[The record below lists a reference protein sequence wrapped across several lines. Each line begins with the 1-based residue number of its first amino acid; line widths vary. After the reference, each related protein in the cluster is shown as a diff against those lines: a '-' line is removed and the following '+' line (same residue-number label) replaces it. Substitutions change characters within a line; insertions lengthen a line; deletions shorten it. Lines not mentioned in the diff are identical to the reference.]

1 MSYQWLTLWS
11 YGETFLAAAWL
22 TLQVT
27 LLAFV
32 LAVAL
37 GLLAALAKASAV
49 APLRWLSHCYV
60 EFIRNTPV
68 LLQIFII
75 FFGLPSLGITMS
87 AFTAGVLA
95 LGINVGAYLSE
106 TFRAGIQSV
115 PKGQLEAAWIL
126 GISRRQVFLSVVLP
140 QAARAV
146 WPAIINNLIQL
157 LLGTSLLSAIA
168 LPELT
173 GTATVINARTL
184 LYIQTFSVVALV
196 YLLLSNLFSWLGN
209 MVGSRLFHPQLVTP
223 VKKSARCYERYGND
237 LVAVAAGGAVDHP
250 AAFGRGHH
258 WQHAAWPARRRVA
271 YQPCPGRQPHCRA
284 LHRVISRHAGVDHP
298 DVYLL
303 WRGLFWL

>member
-1 MSYQWLTLWS
+1 M
-11 YGETFLAAAWL
+11 
-22 TLQVT
+22 
-27 LLAFV
+27 

-223 VKKSARCYERYGND
+223 VKKSARWWAKKWLTNPLKREN
-237 LVAVAAGGAVDHP
+237 
-250 AAFGRGHH
+250 
-258 WQHAAWPARRRVA
+258 
-271 YQPCPGRQPHCRA
+271 A
-284 LHRVISRHAGVDHP
+284 L
-298 DVYLL
+298 
-303 WRGLFWL
+303 

>member
-1 MSYQWLTLWS
+1 MSYQWQTLWS
-11 YGETFLAAAWL
+11 SGETFLAAAWL

-209 MVGSRLFHPQLVTP
+209 KIGRRLFHPQLVTP
-223 VKKSARCYERYGND
+223 VKKPVRWWAKKWLTNPLKREN
-237 LVAVAAGGAVDHP
+237 
-250 AAFGRGHH
+250 
-258 WQHAAWPARRRVA
+258 
-271 YQPCPGRQPHCRA
+271 A
-284 LHRVISRHAGVDHP
+284 L
-298 DVYLL
+298 
-303 WRGLFWL
+303 

>member
-1 MSYQWLTLWS
+1 MSYQWLALWR
-11 YGETFLAAAWL
+11 YADTFLSAAWL
-22 TLQVT
+22 ALQIT
-27 LLAFV
+27 LLAFL

-37 GLLAALAKASAV
+37 GLLSALATSSSV
-49 APLRWLSHCYV
+49 ALIRWLSHVYV

-68 LLQIFII
+68 LLQIFIV
-75 FFGLPSLGITMS
+75 FFALPSIGITLN

-126 GISRRQVFLSVVLP
+126 GMPRGQMFLHVVLP

-184 LYIQTFSVVALV
+184 LYIQTFSVVALI

-209 MVGSRLFHPQLVTP
+209 VAGRRLFHPPRVTP
-223 VKKSARCYERYGND
+223 VKKSVWRRTKKTLSN
-237 LVAVAAGGAVDHP
+237 LV
-250 AAFGRGHH
+250 
-258 WQHAAWPARRRVA
+258 
-271 YQPCPGRQPHCRA
+271 RQE
-284 LHRVISRHAGVDHP
+284 S
-298 DVYLL
+298 LL
-303 WRGLFWL
+303 

>member
-1 MSYQWLTLWS
+1 MSYQWLTLWN

-37 GLLAALAKASAV
+37 GLLAALAKAAAL

-126 GISRRQVFLSVVLP
+126 GIPRRQVFLSVVLP

-196 YLLLSNLFSWLGN
+196 YLLLSNLFSWLGSLAGRR
-209 MVGSRLFHPQLVTP
+209 MFHPPLVTT
-223 VKKSARCYERYGND
+223 VKKSAWWWAKKWLTRPIKPEN
-237 LVAVAAGGAVDHP
+237 
-250 AAFGRGHH
+250 
-258 WQHAAWPARRRVA
+258 
-271 YQPCPGRQPHCRA
+271 A
-284 LHRVISRHAGVDHP
+284 L
-298 DVYLL
+298 
-303 WRGLFWL
+303 